1 MKRRSLLL
9 LGALSPI
16 GLFSARYLRAIATST
31 PLPTDYRQRAE
42 ELHQLASNLQTPA
55 DARRL
60 VDFLAEL
67 FSKETPSGWTDRA
80 LRNQIAQAEFSAV
93 SDPQKAIPESR
104 LAEAWNAYVDT
115 VGATED
121 QKVIPAELHNLRDAI
136 QTTARHSWDGGSR
149 NIWAV
154 PSIYATLPD
163 GRLAPGCRA
172 VESIR
177 LLWDL
182 ANMPENLK
190 GARDRVSKGVL
201 FSDLLRKPPQSPMPS
216 VTHGAS
222 ITVAVSRPHPMEL
235 AERSYIQRNGNKAFS
250 NAVLAMLTKTLS

>member
-16 GLFSARYLRAIATST
+16 ALFSARYLRARAANM

-42 ELHQLASNLQTPA
+42 ELNQLALTIQTPA

-60 VDFLAEL
+60 VDFLTGL
-67 FSKETPSGWTDRA
+67 FSKETPSGWIDRT
-80 LRNQIAQAEFSAV
+80 LRNQIAQVEFSAV
-93 SDPQKAIPESR
+93 SDPQKAIPEPR

-115 VGATED
+115 MRAPED
-121 QKVIPAELHNLRDAI
+121 QRVTPAELHNLRDAFLTI
-136 QTTARHSWDGGSR
+136 ARRSWDSGSR

-190 GARDRVSKGVL
+190 GARDRVSKGEL
-201 FSDLLRKPPQSPMPS
+201 TSDLYCKPSQSSGPS
-216 VTHGAS
+216 VTHSAFV
-222 ITVAVSRPHPMEL
+222 TFAVSKPNPMEL
-235 AERSYIQRNGNKAFS
+235 AERNYIQLNGNQAFS
-250 NAVLAMLTKTLS
+250 RAVMAMLTKTLS

>member
-16 GLFSARYLRAIATST
+16 ALFSARYLRAITAGA
-31 PLPTDYRQRAE
+31 PLPTDYRQQVE
-42 ELHQLASNLQTPA
+42 ELHQFASTIQTPA
-55 DARRL
+55 DARRF
-60 VDFLAEL
+60 VDFLAGL
-67 FSKETPSGWTDRA
+67 FAKEMPPGWTGHS
-80 LRNQIAQAEFSAV
+80 LRNQLAQAEFSAV

-115 VGATED
+115 IGATED
-121 QKVIPAELHNLRDAI
+121 HKVTPAELHNLRDAFL
-136 QTTARHSWDGGSR
+136 TTARLTWDRGSR

-182 ANMPENLK
+182 ANRPENLK

-201 FSDLLRKPPQSPMPS
+201 FSDLFQKPSGSPGPS
-216 VTHGAS
+216 ITQAAS
-222 ITVAVSRPHPMEL
+222 ITFTVNPPKPMEL
-235 AERSYIQRNGNKAFS
+235 AARNYIQLNGNKAFRS
-250 NAVLAMLTKTLS
+250 AVMAMLTKTLS